1 MPPQLKIYNYIHH
14 NSILYH
20 NDFLVKNYFMQKN
33 FLFCFDTLYKYDI
46 YITSR
51 FHMRLPKKIILLRC
65 LKILK
70 SCLSR

>member
-14 NSILYH
+14 NSIY
-20 NDFLVKNYFMQKN
+20 NNFLVKNYFMQKN
-33 FLFCFDTLYKYDI
+33 FLICFDTLYKYDIYI

-51 FHMRLPKKIILLRC
+51 FHMRLPKKIILLRY